1 MSLMESVKKMFE
13 GEKEEVKA
21 VLDNDSLKVFVEV
34 LGDVEVDFTEKIG
47 AEKDRVRKERSLER
61 EDLERKHDFRINELE
76 EQKQKID
83 KQIINISDQRNMEL
97 RSFDSE
103 TSKIISIVEDKYSKK
118 LKTIEEL
125 KKQLDNGAKKDGSD
139 KS

>member
-1 MSLMESVKKMFE
+1 MESVKKMFE

-34 LGDVEVDFTEKIG
+34 LGDVEVDFTEKIE
-47 AEKDRVRKERSLER
+47 AEKDKVRKQRSLER
-61 EDLERKHDFRINELE
+61 EDLERKHESKISELE

-83 KQIINISDQRNMEL
+83 KQIINIADQRNVEL

-103 TSKIISIVEDKYSKK
+103 TSKFISIVEDKYSKK

>member
-34 LGDVEVDFTEKIG
+34 LGDVEVDFTEKIE
-47 AEKDRVRKERSLER
+47 AEKDKVRKQRSLER